1 MAELPDKDKEV
12 TITFDELTNIMSE
25 VGAVII
31 SRTRSVFGN
40 KKADEVMNLTAC
52 YAAQLAYRLFDEEKL
67 EVEK

>member
-12 TITFDELTNIMSE
+12 TITFDELTDIMSE
-25 VGAVII
+25 VGAVIV

-40 KKADEVMNLTAC
+40 KKADEVMNLTAY
-52 YAAQLAYRLFDEEKL
+52 YAAQVAHRLFDEEEL